1 MIKVHRNAGGL
12 LCFCRSEP
20 MEKSWKNYKKVI
32 DKQETTWYPVIAVA
46 DERKSRSGRH
56 LDN

>member
-1 MIKVHRNAGGL
+1 
-12 LCFCRSEP
+12 